1 MAKKTTRKINGRDG
15 RALQGHYDFFDWQL
29 FVRGVGAGLGGFI
42 KLAQIYLVDPAS
54 SHMLVPKIK
63 TWMSQDAYF
72 PMLGFPSSA
81 QAELRAGKLGLLRHK
96 NSP

>member
-1 MAKKTTRKINGRDG
+1 MAKKTTRKIHGGDG
-15 RALQGHYDFFDWQL
+15 RALQGHYDFWQL

-63 TWMSQDAYF
+63 PWMSQDAYF
-72 PMLGFPSSA
+72 PKLGFPSSA
-81 QAELRAGKLGLLRHK
+81 QAEFRAGTLSLLRPTK
-96 NSP
+96 SP

>member
-1 MAKKTTRKINGRDG
+1 MGEMAVRFKVIMTFSIGS
-15 RALQGHYDFFDWQL
+15 FL
-29 FVRGVGAGLGGFI
+29 FVVLALGLGGLI